1 MNLLPAHPTDR
12 VATGVL
18 LFSAT
23 LWGLTWM
30 PLKAFVAQG
39 LPGPLVS
46 LLTYGSVGLL
56 AVVMLWRDRAAW
68 RAQWGLVLA
77 LVLVGGWANTSFV
90 NAVMLGDV
98 ARVMFLFYL
107 SPVWSV
113 LGGRLFLNERIPP
126 ARWAAVAGAIVGLWL
141 VLGGPGLGGAALA
154 FTWIDAL
161 SLSAGFAFAAN
172 NVIAR
177 AAHRVPLR
185 TKTFAVFI
193 GCGLLSGIATALAGR
208 ELPVIGAGLWL
219 ALLAYGFGWML
230 LATVTWQYGVSH
242 LESSRAGV
250 ILLAEL
256 LVSVGTA
263 IAFGGESLGP
273 MGWAGGALI
282 TFAAL
287 AEALFPP
294 AEETRATVTATS
306 HPAP

>member
-1 MNLLPAHPTDR
+1 MNLLPTHPTDR
-12 VATGVL
+12 FATGVL

-30 PLKAFVAQG
+30 PLKGFVAQG

-56 AVVMLWRDRAAW
+56 AVWMLWRDRAAW

-113 LGGRLFLNERIPP
+113 LGGWVFLKERIPP
-126 ARWAAVAGAIVGLWL
+126 ARWAAVAGAVVGLWL
-141 VLGGPGLGGAALA
+141 VLGGPGVGGEALA
-154 FTWIDAL
+154 FTWVDAL

-185 TKTFAVFI
+185 TKTFAVFV
-193 GCGLLSGIATALAGR
+193 GCGLLSGIATALTGR
-208 ELPVIGAGLWL
+208 ELPGIGAGLWL

-263 IAFGGESLGP
+263 IAFGGESLSP
-273 MGWAGGALI
+273 LGWAGGALI

-287 AEALFPP
+287 AEALFPS
-294 AEETRATVTATS
+294 AESHTTETTPTAVHT
-306 HPAP
+306 P

>member
-12 VATGVL
+12 FATGVL

-30 PLKAFVAQG
+30 PLKAFIAQG

-46 LLTYGSVGLL
+46 LLTYGSVGVFAL
-56 AVVMLWRDRAAW
+56 ALLWRDRAAW

-113 LGGRLFLNERIPP
+113 LGGWLFLRERIPP
-126 ARWAAVAGAIVGLWL
+126 ARWAAVGGAIVGLWL
-141 VLGGPGLGGAALA
+141 VLGGPGIGGDALA
-154 FTWIDAL
+154 FTWVDAL

-177 AAHRVPLR
+177 AAHHVPLR
-185 TKTFAVFI
+185 TKTFAVFV
-193 GCGLLSGIATALAGR
+193 GCGLLSAIATALTGR
-208 ELPVIGAGLWL
+208 ELPEIGAGLWI

-263 IAFGGESLGP
+263 IAFGGERLGP
-273 MGWAGGALI
+273 LGWAGGALI
-282 TFAAL
+282 TLAAL

-294 AEETRATVTATS
+294 ADKTAS
-306 HPAP
+306 PANGPSSP